1 MEPGF
6 FKCSNRLSVH
16 RQCKQ
21 LIATS
26 FTLYLATSYNVLVIR
41 TMNWE
46 IGEWAWDGTGKNKF
60 IFICAKFLEN

>member
-6 FKCSNRLSVH
+6 FKYSNRLSVH

-26 FTLYLATSYNVLVIR
+26 FTLYLALQATGDQNNEL
-41 TMNWE
+41 E
-46 IGEWAWDGTGKNKF
+46 HGLGTEQKKQ
-60 IFICAKFLEN
+60 I